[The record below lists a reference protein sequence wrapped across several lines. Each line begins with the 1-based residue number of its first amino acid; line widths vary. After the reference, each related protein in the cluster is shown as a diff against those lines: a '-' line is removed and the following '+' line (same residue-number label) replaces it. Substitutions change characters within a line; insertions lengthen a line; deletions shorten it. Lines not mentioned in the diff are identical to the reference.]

1 LAILAFL
8 AVKPFHGNRSLM
20 KPVTILTRRPASLAE
35 GLAWCLENNQDNR
48 QGKAGLG
55 FVRQEL
61 APSTIAR
68 QFQNLPM

>member
-1 LAILAFL
+1 
-8 AVKPFHGNRSLM
+8 M